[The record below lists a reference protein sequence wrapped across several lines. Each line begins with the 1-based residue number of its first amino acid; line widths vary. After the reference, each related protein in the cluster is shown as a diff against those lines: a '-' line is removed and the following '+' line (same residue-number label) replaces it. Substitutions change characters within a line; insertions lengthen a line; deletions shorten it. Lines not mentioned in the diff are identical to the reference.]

1 MTEAT
6 RSPSD
11 TSPSLRQALEYCL
24 DVLKMKQH
32 FEFMIRTTANV
43 PLSMVRTLGNWI
55 IAMKLIADWNGAL
68 GNGDDYVFSQTQLY
82 DFLALATKVIEG
94 NKRASDNKIVLE
106 ILRDIMENY
115 ESFSHRLKSDYP
127 RIIVDVISI
136 LYRGIDTN
144 WTRVNSIA
152 VGKYYQ
158 TRKQQAAMDKE
169 KTSAT
174 ATKTTA
180 ATAIH
185 KEKIPPLSH
194 DELLESLVH
203 ITNRERKELQ
213 KSIEKLPYSDLKK
226 ISELCRNYSKLQRY
240 SKLITEEDSHAEL
253 KNEIQREIGREIRSD
268 ELGHAIRS
276 IRRVQL
282 YIENILDNKFTL
294 DTSHGI
300 NHIKHNLEYGYRL
313 MNLIELPRRRPRT
326 RYQK

>member
-1 MTEAT
+1 MTAPT
-6 RSPSD
+6 RSSPSD
-11 TSPSLRQALEYCL
+11 NSSSLRQDLEYCL

-43 PLSMVRTLGNWI
+43 PLPMVRSHGNWI

-68 GNGDDYVFSQTQLY
+68 GNNGNYVFSQTQLY

-115 ESFSHRLKSDYP
+115 ENFSHRLKSDYP

-136 LYRGIDTN
+136 LHRGIDTN
-144 WTRVNSIA
+144 GIKVNPISIE
-152 VGKYYQ
+152 KYYQ
-158 TRKQQAAMDKE
+158 SRKQQAAMTKE
-169 KTSAT
+169 EGLKSPSAT
-174 ATKTTA
+174 TTTIA
-180 ATAIH
+180 AAAIQ
-185 KEKIPPLSH
+185 KEKIPLSN
-194 DELLESLVH
+194 DELVERLVH

-213 KSIEKLPYSDLKK
+213 KSIERLPNSDLKK

-240 SKLITEEDSHAEL
+240 SKFITTKEQL
-253 KNEIQREIGREIRSD
+253 KNEIQREIGRELRSH
-268 ELGHAIRS
+268 EFTRAANS
-276 IRRVQL
+276 IRRVQT

-300 NHIKHNLEYGYRL
+300 NHIKHNLEYGYSL
-313 MNLIELPRRRPRT
+313 MNLIELPRRRRI
-326 RYQK
+326 Q